1 MRALET
7 AMKNSTVFAGVVP
20 GKASKWPATV
30 PNALSLQEEA
40 EEDAAARTQRENFK
54 VAQLL
59 GRAHV

>member
-1 MRALET
+1 
-7 AMKNSTVFAGVVP
+7 MKNSTVFAGVVP